1 MARKI
6 IVSNRLPV
14 KVKKS
19 ESGDITFEPSEGG
32 LATGLGSV
40 YKEGN
45 NVWIG
50 WPGLYLE
57 NKAEEKVVTQ
67 NLEKESMQPVFL
79 TETEIREYYE
89 GFSNETLWPTFHY
102 FSQYASYEQSHWQAY
117 VQVNQ
122 KFSEQVVKSALPGDT
137 IWIHDYQ
144 LLLLPRLVRQQL
156 PDINIGFFQHI
167 PFPSYEVFRLLPW
180 RKALLQGM
188 LGADLLGFHTYNDVR
203 HFVSSVT
210 HIVGYPATRGVIET
224 EDRSVMVD
232 AFPMGIDYDKYAS
245 LAASPQV
252 QAIEVDF
259 REALRSRRVLLSIDR
274 LDYSKGIPQRLRAF
288 EMFLKDKPE
297 FHEQIILIM
306 IVVPSRDQVEE
317 YKKLKEEIDELVGRI
332 NGLYRTLSW
341 SPIQYYYHSYPIEE
355 LSAFYRM
362 ADVALVTPMRDGM
375 NLVCK
380 EYIASRTD
388 ANGVLVLSEMAGAA
402 QELSDA
408 ILINPN
414 DVEQICGAIHQ
425 ALVMPKKEQRILM
438 ANLQAIVRKYDIHHW
453 VQLFMDRLAYCKE
466 QQNALRTTLLK
477 GKKLEQLKKQY
488 AAAASRLI
496 FLDYD
501 GTLMPFTRDPGKTN
515 PDAELLGLLRQLASD
530 PANRVVIIS
539 GRDHNIL
546 GKWLGDLPLD
556 MIAEHGV
563 WLRQHEAGWEMIQ
576 QLNNSWKDDI
586 RPVLESYVA
595 RTPGSLLEEKDFA
608 LVWHF
613 RKVEK
618 TLGETRCGELSSY
631 LHYLV
636 ANRNLQVME
645 GDKIVEIK
653 NIEVNKGIAARRWL
667 QAYPV
672 DFVIAIGDDRTDEDT
687 FLAMPDNAY
696 TIKVGSN
703 RSAARYHLNSFAD
716 VRSLL
721 QDLVQTSAGMNPS
734 APMEHLP

>member
-14 KVKKS
+14 KVRKS
-19 ESGDITFEPSEGG
+19 ETGKITFEPSEGG

-40 YKEGN
+40 YKEDDN
-45 NVWIG
+45 IWIG
-50 WPGLYLE
+50 WPGLCLQE
-57 NKAEEKVVTQ
+57 QAEEQEVTG
-67 NLEKESMQPVFL
+67 NLARESMQPVFL
-79 TETEIREYYE
+79 TETEVREYYE

-102 FSQYASYEQSHWQAY
+102 FSQYAQYEATHWQAY

-122 KFSEQVVKSALPGDT
+122 KFSEQVVKCARPGDT

-144 LLLLPRLVRQQL
+144 LLLLPQLVRQQL
-156 PDINIGFFQHI
+156 PDITIGFFQHI

-180 RKALLQGM
+180 RKAILQGM

-203 HFVSSVT
+203 HFVSAVT

-252 QAIEVDF
+252 QTIEAGF

-288 EMFLKDKPE
+288 EMFLKDKPD
-297 FHEQIILIM
+297 FHEQVTLIM
-306 IVVPSRDQVEE
+306 IVVPSRDQVEK

-341 SPIQYYYHSYPIEE
+341 APVQYYYHAYPIEE

-380 EYIASRTD
+380 EYIASRTKGD
-388 ANGVLVLSEMAGAA
+388 GVLVLSEMAGAA

-414 DVEQICGAIHQ
+414 DVNQICGAIYQ
-425 ALVMPKKEQRILM
+425 ALTMPEKDQKAQI
-438 ANLQAIVRKYDIHHW
+438 ANMQALIRKYDIHQW
-453 VQLFMDRLAYCKE
+453 VQVFMDRLAFAKE
-466 QQNALRTTLLK
+466 QQNALRTAFLK
-477 GKKLEQLKKQY
+477 GKKLEQLKKDY
-488 AAAASRLI
+488 AAATHRLV

-501 GTLMPFTRDPGKTN
+501 GTLMPFTRDPNKTQ
-515 PDAELLGLLRQLASD
+515 PDAPLLALLQQLTGEEN
-530 PANRVVIIS
+530 NRVIIIS
-539 GRDHNIL
+539 GRDHKIL
-546 GKWLGDLPLD
+546 GKWLGNFPLD

-563 WLRQHEAGWEMIQ
+563 WLRKHEADWEMIQ
-576 QLNNSWKDDI
+576 QLNNDWKDDI
-586 RPVLESYVA
+586 RPVLEGYVA

-608 LVWHF
+608 LVWHY

-618 TLGETRCGELSSY
+618 NLGETRSGELSSY
-631 LHYLV
+631 LRYLV

-667 QAYPV
+667 ETYPA
-672 DFVIAIGDDRTDEDT
+672 DFVLAIGDDRTDEDT
-687 FLAMPDNAY
+687 FLAMPENAY

-721 QDLVQTSAGMNPS
+721 QDLMQAASGSA
-734 APMEHLP
+734 

>member
-14 KVKKS
+14 KAKRS
-19 ESGDITFEPSEGG
+19 ENGLITFETSEGG

-40 YKEGN
+40 YKEGEN
-45 NVWIG
+45 IWIG

-57 NKAEEKVVTQ
+57 SQDEARQVSQ
-67 NLEKESMQPVFL
+67 DLEKEKMQPVFL

-102 FSQYASYEQSHWQAY
+102 FSQYAQYEASHWEAY

-122 KFSEQVVKSALPGDT
+122 KFSDEVVQNARPGDT
-137 IWIHDYQ
+137 VWVHDYQ
-144 LLLLPRLVRQQL
+144 LLLVPQQVRQQL
-156 PDINIGFFQHI
+156 PDITIGFFQHI

-180 RKALLQGM
+180 RRPLLQGM

-210 HIVGYPATRGVIET
+210 HLLGYPAAQGVIET
-224 EDRSVMVD
+224 EDRTVQVD

-245 LAASPQV
+245 LASSPQV
-252 QAIEVDF
+252 EAIAADF
-259 REALRSRRVLLSIDR
+259 RQALGERRIILSIDR

-288 EMFLKDKPE
+288 EMFLKSKPE
-297 FHEQIILIM
+297 FHEQVTLVM
-306 IVVPSRDQVEE
+306 IVVPSRDQVEK
-317 YKKLKEEIDELVGRI
+317 YKKLKEEVDEIVGRI
-332 NGLYRTLSW
+332 NGLYRTLTW
-341 SPIQYYYHSYPIEE
+341 SPVQYYYHSYPLEE
-355 LSAFYRM
+355 LSAFYRL

-380 EYIASRTD
+380 EYIASRT
-388 ANGVLVLSEMAGAA
+388 AGNGVLVLSEMAGAA

-408 ILINPN
+408 LLINPN
-414 DVEQICGAIHQ
+414 DVDQICGAISQ
-425 ALVMPKKEQRILM
+425 ALEMPEKDQQTQI
-438 ANLQAIVRKYDIHHW
+438 ANMQAILRKYNIHQW

-466 QQNALRTTLLK
+466 QQEAQRTALLK
-477 GKKLEQLKKQY
+477 GAQLEQLKKDY
-488 AAAASRLI
+488 DAARSRLI

-501 GTLMPFTRDPGKTN
+501 GTLMPFTRDPAKTQ
-515 PDAELLGLLRQLASD
+515 PDTGLLQLLEQLTGD
-530 PANRVVIIS
+530 PRNRVVIIS
-539 GRDHNIL
+539 GRDHHIL
-546 GKWLGDLPLD
+546 GQWLGHLPLD

-563 WLRQHEAGWEMIQ
+563 WLRQQVGGWKMIR
-576 QLNNSWKDDI
+576 QLQNDWKEEI
-586 RPVLESYVA
+586 RPVLEGYVA
-595 RTPGSLLEEKDFA
+595 RTPGALLEEKDFA
-608 LVWHF
+608 LVWHY
-613 RKVEK
+613 RKVDK
-618 TLGETRCGELSSY
+618 TLGETRSGELSSH
-631 LHYLV
+631 LRYLV

-667 QAYPV
+667 ESWPA

-687 FLAMPDNAY
+687 FLAMPAHAC

-703 RSAARYHLNSFAD
+703 RSAARFHLSSHAE
-716 VRSLL
+716 VRHLL
-721 QDLVQTSAGMNPS
+721 QGLTQAAGGR
-734 APMEHLP
+734 

>member
-19 ESGDITFEPSEGG
+19 ETGDIAFEPSEGG

-40 YKEGN
+40 YKEGDN
-45 NVWIG
+45 IWIG
-50 WPGLYLE
+50 WPGLYLQDE
-57 NKAEEKVVTQ
+57 AEEQVVTQ
-67 NLEKESMQPVFL
+67 NLQPENMQPVFL
-79 TETEIREYYE
+79 TEAEIREFYE

-102 FSQYASYEQSHWQAY
+102 FSQYATYEQAHWQAY

-122 KFSEQVVKSALPGDT
+122 KFSEQVVKSARPGDT

-144 LLLLPRLVRQQL
+144 LLLLPRMVRQQL
-156 PDINIGFFQHI
+156 PDITIGFFQHI

-252 QAIEVDF
+252 QDIEAEF

-274 LDYSKGIPQRLRAF
+274 LDYSKGITQRLRAF

-297 FHEQIILIM
+297 FHEQVALIM

-332 NGLYRTLSW
+332 NGLYRTMSW
-341 SPIQYYYHSYPIEE
+341 SPVQYYYHSYPIEE
-355 LSAFYRM
+355 LSAFYRL

-380 EYIASRTD
+380 EYIASRTNGD
-388 ANGVLVLSEMAGAA
+388 GVLILSEMAGAA

-414 DVEQICGAIHQ
+414 DVEQICGAIYQ
-425 ALVMPKKEQRILM
+425 ALTMPVKDQQAQI
-438 ANLQAIVRKYDIHHW
+438 ANMQAIVRKYDIHHW

-466 QQNALRTTLLK
+466 QQKALRTTFLK
-477 GKKLEQLKKQY
+477 GKKLEQLKKDY
-488 AAAASRLI
+488 AAAATRLI

-501 GTLMPFTRDPGKTN
+501 GTLMPFTRDPDKTH
-515 PDAELLGLLRQLASD
+515 PDAELLGLLRQLIRD
-530 PANRVVIIS
+530 DRNRVIIIS
-539 GRDHNIL
+539 GRNHNML
-546 GKWLGDLPLD
+546 GEWLGGLPLD
-556 MIAEHGV
+556 MIAEHGI
-563 WLRQHEAGWEMIQ
+563 WLRKHEEGWEMIQ
-576 QLNNSWKDDI
+576 QLNNSWKEDI

-667 QAYPV
+667 QSYPA

-687 FLAMPDNAY
+687 FLAMPENAY

-703 RSAARYHLNSFAD
+703 RSAARYHLNSYAD

-721 QDLVQTSAGMNPS
+721 QDLILAAASPA
-734 APMEHLP
+734 

>member
-19 ESGDITFEPSEGG
+19 ESGNIIFEPSEGG

-40 YKEGN
+40 YKEDDN
-45 NVWIG
+45 IWIG
-50 WPGLYLE
+50 WPGLYLQDE
-57 NKAEEKVVTQ
+57 AEEQMVSQ

-102 FSQYASYEQSHWQAY
+102 FSQYAQYELSHWEAY
-117 VQVNQ
+117 MRVNQ
-122 KFSEQVVKSALPGDT
+122 KFCDQVVKSALPDDT

-144 LLLLPRLVRQQL
+144 LLLLPQLVRQQL
-156 PDINIGFFQHI
+156 PDITIGFFQHI

-180 RKALLQGM
+180 RKAILQGM

-203 HFVSSVT
+203 HFVSAVT

-224 EDRSVMVD
+224 EDRSVQVD
-232 AFPMGIDYDKYAS
+232 AFPMGIDYDKYAT

-252 QAIEVDF
+252 QAIEAEY
-259 REALRSRRVLLSIDR
+259 REALRSSRVILSIDR

-288 EMFLKDKPE
+288 EMFLKGKTE
-297 FHEQIILIM
+297 FHEQVTMVM
-306 IVVPSRDQVEE
+306 IVVPSRDQVEK
-317 YKKLKEEIDELVGRI
+317 YKKLKEEIDEIVGRI

-341 SPIQYYYHSYPIEE
+341 SPVQYYYHSYPLEE
-355 LSAFYRM
+355 LSAFYRL

-380 EYIASRTD
+380 EYIASRTRGD
-388 ANGVLVLSEMAGAA
+388 GVLVLSEMAGAA

-414 DVEQICGAIHQ
+414 DVDQMCGAISQ
-425 ALVMPKKEQRILM
+425 ALMMPEKDQQAQI
-438 ANLQAIVRKYDIHHW
+438 ANMQAILRKYNIHQW

-466 QQNALRTTLLK
+466 QQKALRTTFLK
-477 GKKLEQLKKQY
+477 GRKLEQLRKDY
-488 AAAASRLI
+488 GAAGNRLI

-501 GTLMPFTRDPGKTN
+501 GTLMPFTRDPKRTQ
-515 PDAELLGLLRQLASD
+515 PDAELLQLLQQLTQD
-530 PANRVVIIS
+530 TRNRVVIIS
-539 GRDHNIL
+539 GRDHQTL
-546 GKWLGDLPLD
+546 GNWLGHLALD
-556 MIAEHGV
+556 MIAEHGI
-563 WLRQHEAGWEMIQ
+563 WLRLHEAGWEMIQ
-576 QLNNSWKDDI
+576 QLDNAWKEEI

-608 LVWHF
+608 LVWHY
-613 RKVEK
+613 RKVEQS
-618 TLGETRCGELSSY
+618 LGETRSGELGSY
-631 LHYLV
+631 LRYLV

-645 GDKIVEIK
+645 GDKIVEVK
-653 NIEVNKGIAARRWL
+653 NVEVNKGIAARRWL
-667 QAYPV
+667 EDYPAG
-672 DFVIAIGDDRTDEDT
+672 FVIAIGDDRTDEDT
-687 FLAMPDNAY
+687 FLAMPESAC
-696 TIKVGSN
+696 TIKVGST
-703 RSAARYHLNSFAD
+703 RSAARYHLNGVAD
-716 VRSLL
+716 VRHLLRDLL
-721 QDLVQTSAGMNPS
+721 QAAA
-734 APMEHLP
+734 APA